1 MTDTEEFPK
10 VPVLTPEQI
19 ARRNRR
25 SVALGL
31 VLGALVILFYVV
43 TLVKTGPAV
52 FNRPL

>member
-1 MTDTEEFPK
+1 MGQPEEFPRP
-10 VPVLTPEQI
+10 PVLTPEQV

-25 SVALGL
+25 SVALALILGGL
-31 VLGALVILFYVV
+31 VVLFYVV